1 MKKLNIL
8 VTGSTGF
15 IGQALITQLDIH
27 SFKPLASVRKQTS
40 LFSSHIKQMA
50 GGDILPNTAWKEALS
65 NIDIVIHLAA
75 RVHVMNDTN
84 TNPLAEFRKVNTEG
98 TLNLA
103 RQAADSGV
111 KRFIFLSSIKV
122 NGEVT
127 DLNSPFLSKDT
138 YVPSDPYGL
147 SKYEAEQGLKKF
159 AKETGME
166 VVIIRPPLV
175 YGPNVKANFLSM
187 MKWLYK
193 EVPLPLGSIHN
204 KRSLVAL
211 ENLIDLIIACI
222 NHPAAANQTF
232 LVSDDEDLSTTDL
245 LQRMTKA
252 LGKPSRLL
260 PIPSNIITL
269 GATLLGKSAVAQRLC
284 GSLQVDISHTKNTLG
299 WKPPVSVGEALQ
311 KTADAYL
318 SQLNKNKIT

>member
-1 MKKLNIL
+1 MNIL

-15 IGQALITQLDIH
+15 IGKVLINQLDVH
-27 SFKPLASVRKQTS
+27 GFKPFASVRKKSS
-40 LFSSHIKQMA
+40 LFPSHIEQVV
-50 GGDILPNTAWKEALS
+50 GGGIYPSKVWKETLS
-65 NIDIVIHLAA
+65 NIDVVIHLAA
-75 RVHVMNDTN
+75 RVHVMNDTD
-84 TNPLAEFRKVNTEG
+84 TNALAEFRKVNTKG

-103 RQAADSGV
+103 RQAAESGV

-122 NGEVT
+122 NGEAT
-127 DLNSPFLSKDT
+127 NLDSPFSSKDT

-147 SKYEAEQGLKKF
+147 SKYEAEQGLKKI

-187 MKWLYK
+187 MEWLYK
-193 EVPLPLGSIHN
+193 GVPLPLGSIHN

-211 ENLIDLIIACI
+211 DNLIDLIITCI
-222 NHPAAANQTF
+222 KHPAAVNQTF
-232 LVSDDEDLSTTDL
+232 LISDEEDLSTTDL
-245 LQRMTKA
+245 LRRMTKA
-252 LGKPSRLL
+252 LGKPSRLI

-269 GATLLGKSAVAQRLC
+269 GATLLGQKGVAQRLC
-284 GSLQVDISHTKNTLG
+284 GSLQVDISHTKSTLG
-299 WKPPVSVGEALQ
+299 WNPPVSVDEALQ

-318 SQLNKNKIT
+318 HQLNKNKLT

>member
-1 MKKLNIL
+1 MNIL

-15 IGQALITQLDIH
+15 IGRALINQLVIH

-40 LFSSHIKQMA
+40 LFPSHIEQVVA
-50 GGDILPNTAWKEALS
+50 GDILPNTVWKEALS
-65 NIDIVIHLAA
+65 NIDVVIHLAA
-75 RVHVMNDTN
+75 RVHFMNDTN
-84 TNPLAEFRKVNTEG
+84 TNPLAEFQKVNTGG

-103 RQAADSGV
+103 QQAAESGV

-122 NGEVT
+122 NGEST
-127 DLNSPFLSKDT
+127 SLNNPFSSKDT

-147 SKYEAEQGLKKF
+147 SKYEAEQGLKKI

-187 MKWLYK
+187 MEWLYK
-193 EVPLPLGSIHN
+193 GVPLPLGSIHN

-211 ENLIDLIIACI
+211 DNLIDLIITCI
-222 NHPAAANQTF
+222 NHPAAVNETF
-232 LVSDDEDLSTTDL
+232 LVSDGEDLSTTDL
-245 LQRMTKA
+245 LQSMTKA
-252 LGKPSRLL
+252 LGKPSRLI
-260 PIPSNIITL
+260 PIPSSILTL
-269 GATLLGKSAVAQRLC
+269 SAILLGKREVAQRLC
-284 GSLQVDISHTKNTLG
+284 GSLQVDISHTENTLS
-299 WKPPVSVGEALQ
+299 WIPPVSVDEALQ

-318 SQLNKNKIT
+318 KQLNKNKLT